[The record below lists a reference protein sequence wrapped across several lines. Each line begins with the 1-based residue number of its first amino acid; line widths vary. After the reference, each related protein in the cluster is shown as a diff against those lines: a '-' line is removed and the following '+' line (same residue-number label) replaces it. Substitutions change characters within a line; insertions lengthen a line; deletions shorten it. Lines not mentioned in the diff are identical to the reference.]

1 MNGKTPSERNKQHLH
16 RGQSLV
22 EFAIILPILLLVI
35 LGAMDFARMFTTK
48 IVLTNA
54 AREGASYL
62 SNHPADFASTTA
74 AITTE
79 AQNLLPLDTLSVG
92 CLPQGDEGCE
102 RGGTI
107 TITVGKSVD
116 LIFGGF
122 LQTFGVAGG
131 PFELTSTVRM
141 MVR

>member
-1 MNGKTPSERNKQHLH
+1 MNIKENVIQDKA

-22 EFAIILPILLLVI
+22 EFAIILPVLLLVI
-35 LGAMDFARMFTTK
+35 LGAMDFARLFTTK

-62 SNHPADFASTTA
+62 SNHPADFANA
-74 AITTE
+74 YGAIDTE
-79 AQNLLPLDTLSVG
+79 MQDIVLDGKNITCSAMV
-92 CLPQGDEGCE
+92 DSRCE
-102 RGGTI
+102 RGATI
-107 TITVGKSVD
+107 TATVTKQMD

-122 LQTFGVAGG
+122 LQAMGVAGG

-141 MVR
+141 MTR